1 MATLSRK
8 MLAHMIVTAVAA
20 ETDEL
25 DVAQLAAI
33 NDAQEQLIKASA
45 RIVFGVIAV
54 IVTLAFFIWPSKKQ
68 LVATLLTKVRT
79 GHHHLAATS
88 HHGRW
93 RCASVT
99 LSRT

>member
-1 MATLSRK
+1 MF
-8 MLAHMIVTAVAA
+8 AHMIVTAVAA
-20 ETDEL
+20 EADEL

-68 LVATLLTKVRT
+68 LVATLLTKVLT
-79 GHHHLAATS
+79 GHYHLAATS
-88 HHGRW
+88 HSAR
-93 RCASVT
+93 
-99 LSRT
+99 